1 MDLIEIE
8 KKLKEISET
17 LKKLVTEYN
26 SHYHICSSGDT
37 TTHRY
42 DVKIIPKSHYRAERP
57 HPLRWG

>member
-42 DVKIIPKSHYRAERP
+42 DVKIIPKSEIFYE
-57 HPLRWG
+57 